1 MAKLVIVYDSKTGN
15 TESMA
20 EALADGASEV
30 GRVEVELKKLGTPFP
45 MSALAEAD
53 AVVLGAPARYAHIT
67 SEMRE
72 FIWAAKDLNK
82 QGHLN
87 LNGKVGGAFGSYGW
101 DGGRSLHNIQVE
113 LTSLGIE
120 VLGEVIAVDRMGAM
134 GVRIDDSD
142 LEKCR
147 QLGKLIAERIV

>member
-20 EALADGASEV
+20 EAVAEGASEV
-30 GRVEVELKKLGTPFP
+30 GRVEVGLKKLGAPFP
-45 MSALAEAD
+45 MSVLAEAD
-53 AVVLGAPARYAHIT
+53 AVVLGSPARYAHIT

-72 FIWAAKDLNK
+72 FIWAAKDLNT
-82 QGHLN
+82 QGQLN

-101 DGGRSLHNIQVE
+101 DGGRSLQNIKVA
-113 LTSLGIE
+113 LTSLGVE

-134 GVRIDDSD
+134 GVRIDDAD

-147 QLGKLIAERIV
+147 QLGKRIAQRIV

>member
-1 MAKLVIVYDSKTGN
+1 MAKVIIVFDSKTGN

-20 EALADGASEV
+20 EALAEGASEV

-45 MSALAEAD
+45 MKALAEAD
-53 AVVLGAPARYAHIT
+53 AVILGSPARYAHIT
-67 SEMRE
+67 SEMRD
-72 FIWAAKDLNK
+72 FIWAAKNLNT
-82 QGHLN
+82 QGRLN

-101 DGGRSLHNIQVE
+101 DGGRSLQTIKAE
-113 LTSLGIE
+113 LASLGVE

-134 GVRIDDSD
+134 GVRIDDAD

-147 QLGKLIAERIV
+147 QLGKRIAERIV